1 MHGVLDRMQKDPEAF
16 NKTSV
21 KADFY
26 DYLRA
31 NPEQLLALQLTASH
45 PDVERQETKVDI
57 PGWQTAT
64 EVIVGLIPF
73 VGTAVGAAEVLDRRD
88 LFGHPLNTT
97 ERVVLGVGLL
107 LPGIFKVAKLG
118 KEAFV
123 ASRVVKEYGL
133 TGAEAARV
141 YRIYTGLGEG
151 SRGAK
156 LFSRALEDFK
166 STGRITED
174 PKVLQEME
182 TVLKDLGMTEKD
194 TAKALMPAVER
205 QAETVAKEEIQAV
218 KAVVGP
224 ISEDTEKLLTQD
236 PALREA
242 LKENSLAATVLK
254 KCNTPCFPPQATPEQ
269 VQRLESLLEQIKK
282 TGKYD
287 EDALRRFLYDRRAEL
302 DKALSDL
309 NMIASPKRLR
319 EGSAAKDLNA
329 WLGYMNSGGTVTKGV
344 DPALIQAQKSLA
356 HDIGVEGGRIQA
368 GKDGLT
374 ISNFE
379 TPFQMG
385 SHGQGFDDIAIKGRN
400 WDKDL
405 IYIIEHKGGT
415 AKPSPGQ
422 MELDWV
428 IGNIQRLYREGGP
441 EGRMWAGRLSKAL
454 QEGRLRGKI
463 YSTDVVQGVAGATT
477 ITDLA
482 PYKATKVKLVP

>member
-1 MHGVLDRMQKDPEAF
+1 M
-16 NKTSV
+16 
-21 KADFY
+21 
-26 DYLRA
+26 
-31 NPEQLLALQLTASH
+31 
-45 PDVERQETKVDI
+45 
-57 PGWQTAT
+57 
-64 EVIVGLIPF
+64 
-73 VGTAVGAAEVLDRRD
+73 LDRRD

-151 SRGAK
+151 SRGAR

-344 DPALIQAQKSLA
+344 DPALIQAQK
-356 HDIGVEGGRIQA
+356 
-368 GKDGLT
+368 
-374 ISNFE
+374 
-379 TPFQMG
+379 
-385 SHGQGFDDIAIKGRN
+385 
-400 WDKDL
+400 
-405 IYIIEHKGGT
+405 
-415 AKPSPGQ
+415 
-422 MELDWV
+422 
-428 IGNIQRLYREGGP
+428 
-441 EGRMWAGRLSKAL
+441 
-454 QEGRLRGKI
+454 
-463 YSTDVVQGVAGATT
+463 
-477 ITDLA
+477 
-482 PYKATKVKLVP
+482 